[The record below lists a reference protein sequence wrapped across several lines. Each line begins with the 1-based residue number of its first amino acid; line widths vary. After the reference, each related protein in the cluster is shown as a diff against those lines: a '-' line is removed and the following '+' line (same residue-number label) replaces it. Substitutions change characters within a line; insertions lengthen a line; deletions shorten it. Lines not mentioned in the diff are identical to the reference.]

1 MPTNHFIKPQSAAGP
16 ATADGSRRR
25 SERRDPRSEDGQAL
39 VEFALVLPVV
49 LILLLGI
56 AYFGIALTDWTDE
69 TNIANSG
76 ARYASRNEGC
86 IVAESPKKCETREEA
101 AFLKWLTQQGDN
113 SQVKGA
119 TAEICSPT
127 SEVGDWV
134 EVKLTFEY
142 NWLPLFEIAGA
153 ESPVTSTARMMI
165 AEKPSTP
172 YPTTCK

>member
-1 MPTNHFIKPQSAAGP
+1 MPTFHSTKPHSSP
-16 ATADGSRRR
+16 DATAPRSARGRRGV
-25 SERRDPRSEDGQAL
+25 RDPRSEDGQAL

-153 ESPVTSTARMMI
+153 ESPITSTARMMI